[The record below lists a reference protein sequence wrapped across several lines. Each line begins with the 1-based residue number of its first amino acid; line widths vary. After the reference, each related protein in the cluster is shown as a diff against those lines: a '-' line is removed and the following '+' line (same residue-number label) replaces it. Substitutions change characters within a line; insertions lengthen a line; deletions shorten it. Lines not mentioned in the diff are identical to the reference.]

1 MTATSVNF
9 SQAHKEVRR
18 VLFPVRLV
26 AFPKLRNWKY
36 FDADI
41 GIDSAREIREYHIP
55 DFSNWKD
62 HDSYQ
67 TAFQLLVK
75 DLKAE
80 ASK

>member
-1 MTATSVNF
+1 MVIS
-9 SQAHKEVRR
+9 RR
-18 VLFPVRLV
+18 SPSRSLV
-26 AFPKLRNWKY
+26 PFERIREWRA

-41 GIDSAREIREYHIP
+41 GKDPAREIREYFIP

-67 TAFQLLVK
+67 KAFARLLR

-80 ASK
+80 TRAAPVESA